1 MANNINF
8 SNITADCPEPKTLET
23 IAAGDKIYYVQGFK
37 VFRYDYLCVHP
48 KSENYHI
55 LIDSC
60 EEPIRVYK
68 DKLELMLSQKLV
80 NRKDANNLLL
90 SNFHRKIAELN
101 QEQAIHSFGSEYPNA
116 NVNYDL

>member
-8 SNITADCPEPKTLET
+8 SHITVDCLEPKTLET

-55 LIDSC
+55 LIDAC
-60 EEPIRVYK
+60 EEPVRVYK

-80 NRKDANNLLL
+80 KRQDANNLLL
-90 SNFHRKIAELN
+90 SNFHRKIAEIN
-101 QEQAIHSFGSEYPNA
+101 QEQATFSIGSDDFPKA
-116 NVNYDL
+116 I